1 MESIEITHS
10 LPVIHGGEDRIIC
23 RAKGGT
29 FSSSVAYDMF
39 HPPGP
44 KLATLD
50 KPWLHHLGTSCVL
63 CSAATLES
71 HDHLF
76 FLCPFASSCLCEV
89 QRLVRF
95 HWPYRNWVTSVHWAA
110 RRWRGKHVVNASFR
124 ALLASLVYH
133 VWQERNAR
141 IFRQTTRTP
150 LDVARIVVTE
160 IRDLI
165 ISKELPQTV
174 SSRGMLRWV
183 LDAFIRS
190 IRAIRSIKSSKEL
203 CLSSDRSRWTVF
215 KKSLANLTF
224 SARSP
229 LTFLCARKTGLSDF
243 SFRVIAYLGVPT
255 VCCCH
260 TLVTK
265 SRNPVCLAR

>member
-1 MESIEITHS
+1 
-10 LPVIHGGEDRIIC
+10 
-23 RAKGGT
+23 
-29 FSSSVAYDMF
+29 MF

-44 KLATLD
+44 KAGWSSLLLGAFKIPHHRFILWLAILGKLATLD

-141 IFRQTTRTP
+141 A
-150 LDVARIVVTE
+150 L
-160 IRDLI
+160 
-165 ISKELPQTV
+165 
-174 SSRGMLRWV
+174 
-183 LDAFIRS
+183 
-190 IRAIRSIKSSKEL
+190 
-203 CLSSDRSRWTVF
+203 
-215 KKSLANLTF
+215 
-224 SARSP
+224 
-229 LTFLCARKTGLSDF
+229 
-243 SFRVIAYLGVPT
+243 
-255 VCCCH
+255 
-260 TLVTK
+260 
-265 SRNPVCLAR
+265 